1 LSGEPPFGGCGGPET
16 LMQVRDNILRG
27 DFIFAPVEAWQA
39 VSIEAKEFILS
50 LLVIDP
56 MDRPTARQAKESRW
70 LRMWSNRENIGNEE
84 DKMINPN
91 VVKALVPKGLEDGG
105 GHAAVH
111 VRPGPGQRLQLLAN
125 AVHWLKRQRWRGV
138 HWNYGIANLGE

>member
-1 LSGEPPFGGCGGPET
+1 MSGEPPFGGCGGPET

-84 DKMINPN
+84 DKIINPN
-91 VVKALVPKGLEDGG
+91 VVKALVQDKEEDDENWFTIGPVRGPLSASAPVGCVSNCGG
-105 GHAAVH
+105 PLFA
-111 VRPGPGQRLQLLAN
+111 
-125 AVHWLKRQRWRGV
+125 
-138 HWNYGIANLGE
+138 